1 MKKALLG
8 SLAAVLALAGC
19 NGKGGQT
26 TASQSEDFRGTYSL
40 DMQSLDYTVSNKAVD
55 NENTANFID
64 GLLEN
69 DKYGNYVPAL
79 AESYESNDD
88 KTEWT
93 FKIRKGVKWVTNEG
107 EEYAELKAQDFVT
120 GLQHAADFKSGTKYL
135 VEGLI
140 KNFSE
145 YEAGEVTFDKVGV
158 EAVDDYTLKYTLEKP
173 ASYFYSLTTYGILF
187 PINEDFLN
195 SKGSGCKLG
204 SPDLNACE
212 FGIVDPSSILYNGG
226 YILTNNTAKSIVEFT
241 KNQNY
246 WDAEHVYINKVTY
259 TYDDGSDDHSIMNG
273 FEAGTY
279 TSASIRGTWS
289 TEEFNKYMEKYK
301 DNVYIPMPDGGTFSL
316 AFNYNR
322 RSFNNTN
329 KTTDAEKENTHKA
342 ILNKNFRLA
351 LQAAFDRVAY
361 LKQRVGDETAAK
373 ASLRNEL
380 VPTTF
385 VQINGEDYGKTVAK
399 LVTEQTDVFGNSL
412 DLSEGQD
419 PYYNPDKAKELLA
432 KAAAEAGLTLPVS
445 LDLVTLSTMSFT
457 VNQANSLKKSVEEA
471 TNGQILINV
480 MPIDKDAY
488 YAATYLA
495 NNGSESDWDIST
507 AVGWNP
513 DYLDPRSYLNIYSP
527 VNGDQL
533 TSIGLDG
540 TSDPDNFQESDKAA
554 MEAVGLFDYQKLLEA
569 ADAITDDL
577 NARYAAYAKADAW
590 IIENAFAISV
600 QCTAV
605 ANTVTRSVP
614 FIGPYSIAGQG
625 GSKFKLRR
633 VQKDIV
639 TNKDYYEAKE
649 AWLAERAK
657 SAKSA
662 SK

>member
-8 SLAAVLALAGC
+8 SLAAILALAGC

-26 TASQSEDFRGTYSL
+26 TASQSEDYRSVYSL
-40 DMQSLDYTVSNKAVD
+40 DMRSLDYTVSNRAVD
-55 NENTANFID
+55 NEKTANFVD

-120 GLQHAADFKSGTKYL
+120 GLQHAADFKSRNAGL

-145 YEAGEVTFDKVGV
+145 YELGEVTFDKVGV
-158 EAVDDYTLKYTLEKP
+158 EAIDDYTLKYTLEKP
-173 ASYFYSLTTYGILF
+173 VYYFYSLATYGILF

-195 SKGSGCKLG
+195 SKGPGCKLG
-204 SPDLNACE
+204 SPDLNACD

-226 YILTNNTAKSIVEFT
+226 YILTNNTAKSIIEFT

-259 TYDDGSDDHSIMNG
+259 TYDDGSDDHSVMNG

-289 TEEFNKYMEKYK
+289 TDEFNAYMEKYK
-301 DNVYIPMPDGGTFSL
+301 DNVYLPMTDNGIFSL
-316 AFNYNR
+316 SFNYNR
-322 RSFNNTN
+322 RSFNNTS

-351 LQAAFDRVAY
+351 FQAAFNRVPY
-361 LKQRVGDETAAK
+361 LMQSVGDETTAK
-373 ASLRNEL
+373 TLLRNEL
-380 VPTTF
+380 VPTNL
-385 VQINGEDYGKTVAK
+385 VQIDGEDYGKTVAK
-399 LVTEQTDVFGNSL
+399 FVTEQTDVFGSSL
-412 DLSEGQD
+412 DLSAGQD

-432 KAAAEAGLTLPVS
+432 KAASEAGLTLPVS
-445 LDLVTLSTMSFT
+445 LDLVVNSTMSFA

-480 MPIDKDAY
+480 MPIDKDSY
-488 YAATYLA
+488 YAATYLVES
-495 NNGSESDWDIST
+495 GQESDWDIST

-513 DYLDPRSYLNIYSP
+513 DYIDPRSYLNAYSP
-527 VNGDQL
+527 VNGEML
-533 TSIGLDG
+533 ITVGLNG
-540 TSDPDNFQESDKAA
+540 TSDDDNFEESDKAS
-554 MEAVGLFDYQKLLEA
+554 MEALNLAEYGELDKA
-569 ADAITDDL
+569 ADTITDNLDE
-577 NARYAAYAKADAW
+577 RYTAFAKVDAW
-590 IIENAFAISV
+590 NIANAFLIPV
-600 QCTAV
+600 HCTTV
-605 ANTVTRSVP
+605 LNTVSRVIP
-614 FIGPYSIAGQG
+614 FTGPYSEAGQG
-625 GSKFKLRR
+625 GSKFKFIRI
-633 VQKDIV
+633 QKEIT

-657 SAKSA
+657 NT

>member
-8 SLAAVLALAGC
+8 SLAAILALAGC
-19 NGKGGQT
+19 NGKGGKT
-26 TASQSEDFRGTYSL
+26 TASQSEDFRSIYSL

-55 NENTANFID
+55 NENTANFVD

-79 AESYESNDD
+79 AESYEVNDD

-120 GLQHAADFKSGTKYL
+120 GLQHAADFKSGTSYL

-145 YEAGEVTFDKVGV
+145 YKAGEVTFDKVGV
-158 EAVDDYTLKYTLEKP
+158 EAVDDYTLKYTLEQP

-212 FGIVDPSSILYNGG
+212 FGIVDPTSILYNGG
-226 YILTNNTAKSIVEFT
+226 YLLTNNTAKSIVEFT

-279 TSASIRGTWS
+279 TAASIRGTWS
-289 TEEFNKYMEKYK
+289 TDEFNAYMEKYK
-301 DNVYIPMPDGGTFSL
+301 DNVYLPMPDSGTFTIS
-316 AFNYNR
+316 FNYNR

-351 LQAAFDRVAY
+351 LQAAFNRVPY
-361 LKQRVGDETAAK
+361 LMQRVGDETAAK
-373 ASLRNEL
+373 TVLRNEL
-380 VPTTF
+380 VPTNF
-385 VQINGEDYGKTVAK
+385 VQIKGEDYGNTVAK
-399 LVTEQTDVFGNSL
+399 FVTEMTDVFGKSL

-419 PYYNPDKAKELLA
+419 PYYNPERAKELLA
-432 KAAAEAGLTLPVS
+432 KAVAEAGLTLPVS

-457 VNQANSLKKSVEEA
+457 VNQANSLKKSIEDA
-471 TNGQILINV
+471 TDGQIQINV
-480 MPIDKDAY
+480 MPIDKDNY
-488 YAATYLA
+488 YKATYLV
-495 NNGSESDWDIST
+495 NSGNDSDWDIST

-513 DYLDPRSYLNIYSP
+513 DYLDPRSYLNIYNP
-527 VNGDQL
+527 TNGDML
-533 TSIGLDG
+533 YTVGLNG
-540 TSDPDNFQESDKAA
+540 TADTDNFEESDKVA
-554 MEAVGLFDYQKLLEA
+554 MDAINLAEYGELYRA
-569 ADAITDDL
+569 ADAVTSSLDE
-577 NARYAAYAKADAW
+577 RYTAFAKVDAW
-590 IIENAFAISV
+590 LIANAFSIPV
-600 QCTAV
+600 HCTTV
-605 ANTVTRSVP
+605 ANTVSRKVP
-614 FIGPYSIAGQG
+614 FTGPYSVAGQG
-625 GSKFKLRR
+625 GNKFKFVRI
-633 VQKDIV
+633 QKDIT

-657 SAKSA
+657 NTGK
-662 SK
+662 

>member
-8 SLAAVLALAGC
+8 SLAAILALAGC

-26 TASQSEDFRGTYSL
+26 TASQSEDFRSIYSL

-55 NENTANFID
+55 NENTANFVD

-79 AESYESNDD
+79 AESYEVNDD

-120 GLQHAADFKSGTKYL
+120 GLQHAADFKSGTSYL

-145 YEAGEVTFDKVGV
+145 YKAGEVTFDKVGV
-158 EAVDDYTLKYTLEKP
+158 EAVDDYTLKYTLEQP

-212 FGIVDPSSILYNGG
+212 FGIVDPTSILYNGG
-226 YILTNNTAKSIVEFT
+226 YLLTNNTAKSIVEFT

-279 TSASIRGTWS
+279 TAASIRGTWS
-289 TEEFNKYMEKYK
+289 TDEFNAYMEKYK
-301 DNVYIPMPDGGTFSL
+301 DNVYLPMPDSGTFTVS
-316 AFNYNR
+316 FNYNR

-351 LQAAFDRVAY
+351 LQAAFNRVPY
-361 LKQRVGDETAAK
+361 LMQRVGDETAAK
-373 ASLRNEL
+373 AVLRNEL
-380 VPTTF
+380 VPTNF
-385 VQINGEDYGKTVAK
+385 VQINGEDYGNTVAK
-399 LVTEQTDVFGNSL
+399 FVTEMTDVFGKSL

-419 PYYNPDKAKELLA
+419 PYYNPERAKELLA
-432 KAAAEAGLTLPVS
+432 KAVAEDGLTLPVS

-457 VNQANSLKKSVEEA
+457 VNQANSLKKSIEDA
-471 TNGQILINV
+471 TDGQIQINV
-480 MPIDKDAY
+480 MPIDKDNY
-488 YAATYLA
+488 YKATYLV
-495 NNGSESDWDIST
+495 NSGNDSDWDIST

-513 DYLDPRSYLNIYSP
+513 DYLDPRSYLNIYNP
-527 VNGDQL
+527 TNGDML
-533 TSIGLDG
+533 YTVGLNG
-540 TSDPDNFQESDKAA
+540 TADTDNFEESDKVA
-554 MEAVGLFDYQKLLEA
+554 MDAINLAEYGELYKA
-569 ADAITDDL
+569 ADAVTSSLDE
-577 NARYAAYAKADAW
+577 RYTAFAKVDAW
-590 IIENAFAISV
+590 LIANAFSIPV
-600 QCTAV
+600 HCTAV
-605 ANTVTRSVP
+605 ANTVSRKVP
-614 FIGPYSIAGQG
+614 FTGPYSVAGQG
-625 GSKFKLRR
+625 GNKFKFVRI
-633 VQKDIV
+633 QKDIT

-657 SAKSA
+657 NTGK
-662 SK
+662 